1 VPNEVDAWVLDDQAA
16 VAYAAINRVP
26 INASLA
32 QLVAGHTAALRPGDL
47 RNPPVDGSRGEANP
61 GTTHE
66 PDRAAGFGLGLRG

>member
-32 QLVAGHTAALRPGDL
+32 QLVAGDATTLLRSKL
-47 RNPPVDGSRGEANP
+47 RNPPVD
-61 GTTHE
+61 
-66 PDRAAGFGLGLRG
+66 